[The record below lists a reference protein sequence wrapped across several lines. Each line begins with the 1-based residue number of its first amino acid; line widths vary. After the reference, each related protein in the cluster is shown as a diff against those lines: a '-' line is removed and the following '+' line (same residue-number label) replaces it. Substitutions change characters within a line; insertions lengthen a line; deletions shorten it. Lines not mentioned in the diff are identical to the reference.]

1 MPPAKRVVMTQNG
14 VCRLFQKRFQNLQHP
29 VLPVRRA
36 GVFCRGND
44 FRSGV
49 GDGVAFAGV
58 LKHLDVVQVVAEA
71 ADFVW
76 GKAEV
81 VHQK

>member
-1 MPPAKRVVMTQNG
+1 MPGFFDSKR
-14 VCRLFQKRFQNLQHP
+14 VCRLLQKRFQNLQHP

-36 GVFCRGND
+36 GVFCRGDD

-76 GKAEV
+76 GKAKV

>member
-1 MPPAKRVVMTQNG
+1 MIQNG
-14 VCRLFQKRFQNLQHP
+14 FVVSFKNVFRTCSTPFSQYGGQVCF
-29 VLPVRRA
+29 A
-36 GVFCRGND
+36 EAMT
-44 FRSGV
+44 SV

-76 GKAEV
+76 GKAKV

>member
-1 MPPAKRVVMTQNG
+1 MPGFFDCKIGFVVSFKNS
-14 VCRLFQKRFQNLQHP
+14 FQNLQHP

-36 GVFCRGND
+36 SVFCRGDD

-58 LKHLDVVQVVAEA
+58 LKHLDVIQVVRRSSRLRLR
-71 ADFVW
+71 
-76 GKAEV
+76 
-81 VHQK
+81 